1 MRATRSSIPIVTAA
15 LVLAAL
21 LSAPFA
27 SAQATHRTPPVAPA
41 AKKKTKNLIKN
52 PGAEAGTGSANGSV
66 VHIPDWNPTGATAV
80 KYGATGGGGF
90 PKAHT
95 PGPPKR
101 GTNFFAGGPY
111 GVEDV
116 ETMSQTVQIGTY
128 ASSVDAGHVSF
139 ALNAWLG
146 GNGSDTDSAVV
157 YLVFYSSSQ
166 QFLSSATLGPVTHQQ
181 RHDVTKFLQK
191 SASAAVPA
199 TARSVLI
206 DIEFDGGNGAYNNAY
221 ADNLSLVLT
230 GV

>member
-1 MRATRSSIPIVTAA
+1 MRAHRSSVRIATVAV
-15 LVLAAL
+15 VLATL
-21 LSAPFA
+21 LSTPLA
-27 SAQATHRTPPVAPA
+27 SAEATHGKSGAAPA

-52 PGAEAGTGSANGSV
+52 PGAEVGTGSSNGSV
-66 VHIPDWNPTGATAV
+66 VHIPNWNPTGATAV

-90 PKAHT
+90 PDAHT

-116 ETMSQTVQIGTY
+116 ETLSQTVQIGTY
-128 ASSVDAGHVSF
+128 ATAIDAGHARF
-139 ALNAWLG
+139 TLNAWLG
-146 GNGSDTDSAVV
+146 GSGSDADSAVV

-166 QFLSSATLGPVTHQQ
+166 QFLSSTTLGPVTHQQ

-191 SASAAVPA
+191 TASAAVPA
-199 TARSVLI
+199 TARSVLV
-206 DIEFDGGNGAYNNAY
+206 DVEFDGGNGTYNNAY